1 MCVCTYPETDPS
13 HHANTLQ
20 LLLVLL
26 RYHIL
31 IDRIQPH
38 GALVIVPPEHE
49 IQDGDLICGG
59 EHDIKI
65 YLQSGMEI
73 GADKGFL
80 WFRHISRTVFLIGN

>member
-1 MCVCTYPETDPS
+1 MCTYAEADPS
-13 HHANTLQ
+13 HHANILQ

-31 IDRIQPH
+31 IHRVQPH
-38 GALVIVPPEHE
+38 GALMIVPPEYE

-59 EHDIKI
+59 EHDIII

-80 WFRHISRTVFLIGN
+80 WINDISRTVF